1 MKTKTIQLIVMVLL
15 VLGFTGC
22 DKVSDLNTVTFDAD
36 FAASLDCSTAA
47 LKSTA
52 ENHAFSGTAVIDP
65 ASDTNVSDYLDNIK
79 KYEVEAVH
87 ATITSMSQENVT
99 VFTATLDVF
108 NAGRETGWS
117 MTNEVLTTGKTIT
130 LGNENGQWDTV
141 SEILK
146 DGQVFTVQINGEADT
161 GGVTFTLRVRI
172 ETKVEAKVI

>member
-1 MKTKTIQLIVMVLL
+1 MRTKMFQLIAMALMVIAI
-15 VLGFTGC
+15 TGC

-65 ASDTNVSDYLDNIK
+65 TSDTNVSDYLNNIK
-79 KYEVEAVH
+79 KYEVEAIH
-87 ATITSMSQENVT
+87 ATITSISQENVT
-99 VFTATLDVF
+99 VFSATLDVF
-108 NAGRETGWS
+108 NAGRETGWT
-117 MTNEVLTTGKTIT
+117 MTNELLTTGKTIT

-172 ETKVEAKVI
+172 ETKVEAKVL

>member
-1 MKTKTIQLIVMVLL
+1 MVLL
-15 VLGFTGC
+15 AMVFTGC
-22 DKVSDLNTVTFDAD
+22 DKVSDLKTVTFDAD
-36 FAASLDCSTAA
+36 FSASLNCTTAS
-47 LKSTA
+47 LKSAA

-65 ASDTNVSDYLDNIK
+65 AADTNVSKYLNNIK

-99 VFTATLDVF
+99 VYTATLDVS
-108 NAGRETGWS
+108 NAGRETGWT
-117 MTNEVLTTGKTIT
+117 MTNELLTTGKTIT

-146 DGQVFTVQINGEADT
+146 DGQVFTVSINGEADT
-161 GGVTFTLRVRI
+161 GSVTFTLRVRI